1 VDIPTKYNP
10 KITENRWY
18 NFWLERKYFH
28 SEPRPEMKPYTIV
41 IPPPNITGSL
51 HMGHALNNILQDILI
66 RLKRMQGY
74 NALWL
79 PGTDHGGIATQNVVE
94 KELLSQG
101 LTREKLGREKFLKK
115 MWEWRDEVGDT
126 ILEQLKRL
134 GCSCDWERTRFTMD
148 SVCEKA
154 VLEAFVYL
162 YRKELIYRGEYIVN
176 WCPRCQT
183 ALSDI
188 EVEHEE
194 VRGKLWYIKYPLK
207 SSKSGVAFI
216 MVATTRPETMLGDT
230 AVAVHQK
237 DKRYKNLIGSEV
249 ILPIM
254 DRPIP
259 IIADEFVDSSFGSG
273 AVKVTPAH
281 DPDDFKI
288 AQRHNLP
295 SVKVINEQ
303 GRMTEASGKYQ
314 GMDRFECR
322 RELVEELRE
331 KRYLEKIE
339 DYNYSIGRCYRCQ
352 TILEPL
358 VSEQW
363 YLKTEE
369 MARRAIEVARQKR
382 VRFFPEGWTKPYLN
396 WLEEVH
402 DWCISRQI
410 WWGHRIPVWY
420 CQKGCP
426 PIAAVERPEKCPACG
441 SNNLIQDPDVLDTWF
456 SSALWPFSTFGW
468 PKGEGVVSNKSKGEK
483 VIDDLDYYYP
493 TSVLVTGYEIL
504 YLWVARMV
512 MMGLALMDD
521 IPFSDVFIHGIV
533 RDAKGRKMSKSMG
546 NVIDPLGTIE
556 KYGTDALRFAMACGG
571 VMGRDVQLSEENF
584 KTGRNFANKI
594 WNASRLVIMNL
605 EGFKFSTT
613 TQAASVSIRERLTL
627 PDRWILDQYN
637 RAIEE
642 VTTAFEEYDVSKAA
656 RLLYE
661 FIWSKFC
668 DWYLELAKMRLYGK
682 EPSEREV
689 AQSVLIYVLEGTL
702 KLLHPIMPFITEE
715 IWHLLNCVSPAGRE
729 ESIMI
734 AAWPLTRRGDRDED
748 AVEKM
753 GLVIDIISQVRNVRS
768 VMRIPHDKMVEV
780 LIKPSKRKQKALLD
794 EHIPYIKSLAKSKEV
809 IVDKSLKKPQEC
821 ATSVV
826 SDVEVYVPLKGMID
840 ISREIERLGKEIEKI
855 ELELDR
861 VAKKLKNKEFLKKAP
876 PEVLEKVKRQK
887 EEYGITRDKLIRN
900 LRMIGSPSPK
910 FPSPLAGEG
919 KGEGESKE

>member
-1 VDIPTKYNP
+1 MDIPTKYDP
-10 KITENRWY
+10 KITEKRWY

-41 IPPPNITGSL
+41 IPPPNITGFL

-94 KELLSQG
+94 KELLSKG
-101 LTREKLGREKFLKK
+101 VTREKLGREKFLEM
-115 MWEWRDEVGDT
+115 MWEWRNEVGDR

-148 SVCEKA
+148 SVCERA
-154 VLEAFVYL
+154 VLEAFVCL
-162 YRKELIYRGEYIVN
+162 YRGGLIYRGEYIVN

-207 SSKSGVAFI
+207 SSNKGISAIV
-216 MVATTRPETMLGDT
+216 VATTRPETMLGDT
-230 AVAVHQK
+230 AVAVNPK
-237 DKRYKNLIGSEV
+237 DKRYQDLIGSEV

-259 IIADEFVDSSFGSG
+259 IIGDEFVDSVFGSG
-273 AVKVTPAH
+273 AVKVTPGH
-281 DPDDFKI
+281 DPDDFEI

-303 GRMTEASGKYQ
+303 GRMTEASGKYR
-314 GMDRFECR
+314 GKDRFECR
-322 RELVEELRE
+322 RELVGELQD
-331 KRYLEKIE
+331 KGYLEKVE
-339 DYNYSIGRCYRCQ
+339 DYGYSIGHCYRCQ
-352 TILEPL
+352 AIMEPL

-363 YLKTEE
+363 YLRTGE
-369 MARRAIEVARQKR
+369 MARRAIEATRQKK
-382 VRFFPEGWTKPYLN
+382 VRLIPESWTKPYLN
-396 WLEEVH
+396 WLEDLH

-410 WWGHRIPVWY
+410 WWGHRMPIWY
-420 CQKGCP
+420 CKKGCS
-426 PIAAVERPEKCPACG
+426 PIAAVERPERCPECG
-441 SNNLIQDPDVLDTWF
+441 GNNLVQDSDVLDTWF

-468 PKGEGVVSNKSKGEK
+468 PKREAQGSSKWKAET

-512 MMGLALMDD
+512 MMGLTLMDD

-533 RDAKGRKMSKSMG
+533 RDVKGRKMSKSMG
-546 NVIDPLGTIE
+546 NVIDPLETIE

-571 VMGRDVQLSEENF
+571 VMGRDVQLSDDNF
-584 KTGRNFANKI
+584 KAGRNFANKI
-594 WNASRLVIMNL
+594 WNGSRLVLMNL
-605 EGFKFSTT
+605 EGIKLPPS
-613 TQAASVSIRERLTL
+613 TQATSRSMRERLTL
-627 PDRWILDQYN
+627 ADRWILDQYN
-637 RAIEE
+637 QAIEE
-642 VTTAFEEYDVSKAA
+642 VTNAYEEYDISKAA
-656 RLLYE
+656 RVLYE

-668 DWYLELAKMRLYGK
+668 DWYLELAKMRLYGQ
-682 EPSEREV
+682 ELSEREV
-689 AQSVLIYVLEGTL
+689 AQFVLIYVLEGTL

-715 IWHLLNCVSPAGRE
+715 VWQLLNHICPASRE

-734 AAWPLTRRGDRDED
+734 ASWPLPRSEERDGD

-753 GLVIDIISQVRNVRS
+753 ELVMEVISQVRNVRS

-780 LIKPSKRKQKALLD
+780 LIKPSKVKQKAVLD
-794 EHIPYIKSLAKSKEV
+794 EHILYIENLAKSKEV
-809 IVDKSLKKPQEC
+809 IVDKSLKKPEEC

-826 SDVEVYVPLKGMID
+826 GDVEIYVPLKGMID
-840 ISREIERLGKEIEKI
+840 ISREVERLSKEIEEI
-855 ELELDR
+855 ELELNGIIN
-861 VAKKLKNKEFLKKAP
+861 KKLKDKEFLTKAP
-876 PEVLEKVKRQK
+876 PPVVDKVKKQK
-887 EEYGITRDKLIRN
+887 EECETKRDKLLRN
-900 LRMIGSPSPK
+900 LKLI
-910 FPSPLAGEG
+910 
-919 KGEGESKE
+919 KE

>member
-1 VDIPTKYNP
+1 MDIPTRYDP
-10 KITENRWY
+10 KVTEKRWY
-18 NFWLERKYFH
+18 DFWLERKYFH

-79 PGTDHGGIATQNVVE
+79 PGTDHGGIATQNVLE
-94 KELLSQG
+94 KELLSRG
-101 LTREKLGREKFLKK
+101 LTREKLGREKFLER
-115 MWEWRDEVGDT
+115 MWEWRSEVGDT

-148 SVCEKA
+148 SVCERA

-162 YRKELIYRGEYIVN
+162 YGKGLIYRGEYIVN

-194 VRGKLWYIKYPLK
+194 VRGKLWYIKYPIQTQAEACGYLSKRRLK
-207 SSKSGVAFI
+207 PATTFV

-230 AVAVHQK
+230 AVAVNPK
-237 DKRYKNLIGSEV
+237 DKRYKELIGSEV

-259 IIADEFVDSSFGSG
+259 IVADGFVDSAFGSG

-281 DPDDFKI
+281 DPNDFKI

-314 GMDRFECR
+314 GKDRFECR
-322 RELVEELRE
+322 KELVEELKE
-331 KRYLEKIE
+331 KGYLEKIE
-339 DYNYSIGRCYRCQ
+339 DYNYSIGHCYRCQ

-363 YLKTEE
+363 YLKTGE
-369 MARRAIEVARQKR
+369 MAKRAIAASREKR
-382 VRFFPEGWTKPYLN
+382 VRLIPEGWTKPYLN
-396 WLEEVH
+396 WLEELH

-420 CQKGCP
+420 CQKGCS
-426 PIAAVERPEKCPACG
+426 PIAAVEKPKRCPKCDN
-441 SNNLIQDPDVLDTWF
+441 SNLIQDPDVLDTWF

-468 PKGEGVVSNKSKGEK
+468 PRREGKVPSKSKSEK

-512 MMGLALMDD
+512 MMGLTLMDD
-521 IPFSDVFIHGIV
+521 IPFSDVYIHGIV
-533 RDAKGRKMSKSMG
+533 RDAKGRKMSKSLG
-546 NVIDPLGTIE
+546 NVIDPLGTVE
-556 KYGTDALRFAMACGG
+556 KYGTDGLRFAMACGG
-571 VMGRDVQLSEENF
+571 VMGRDVQLSDDNF
-584 KTGRNFANKI
+584 KAGRNFANKI
-594 WNASRLVIMNL
+594 WNASRLVLMNL
-605 EGFKFSTT
+605 EGFKLPPGTPA
-613 TQAASVSIRERLTL
+613 QNDSIRERLTL

-642 VTTAFEEYDVSKAA
+642 VTIAFEEYDISRAA

-668 DWYLELAKMRLYGK
+668 DWYLELAKMRLYGQQ
-682 EPSEREV
+682 ESEREV
-689 AQSVLIYVLEGTL
+689 AQFVLIYVLEGTL

-715 IWHLLNCVSPAGRE
+715 LWHLLNSISPAGRE
-729 ESIMI
+729 ESIMV
-734 AAWPLTRRGDRDED
+734 ASWPLPRREEKNED

-753 GLVIDIISQVRNVRS
+753 RLVIDVISQVRNVRS

-794 EHIPYIKSLAKSKEV
+794 EHIPYIKRLAKSKEV
-809 IVDKSLKKPQEC
+809 IADKSVNKPEEC
-821 ATSVV
+821 ATAVV
-826 SDVEVYVPLKGMID
+826 GDVEIYVPLKGMID
-840 ISREIERLGKEIEKI
+840 ISREVERLSKEIEKI
-855 ELELDR
+855 EFELSR
-861 VAKKLKNKEFLKKAP
+861 INKKLKSREFLKKAP
-876 PEVLEKVKRQK
+876 PPVVEKVKRQK
-887 EEYGITRDKLIRN
+887 EEYEITRDKLLKN
-900 LRMIGSPSPK
+900 LKLI
-910 FPSPLAGEG
+910 
-919 KGEGESKE
+919 KE

>member
-1 VDIPTKYNP
+1 MDIPTRYNP
-10 KITENRWY
+10 KVTEKRWY
-18 NFWLERKYFH
+18 DFWLQRKYFH
-28 SEPRPEMKPYTIV
+28 SEPRPDMRPYTIV

-94 KELLSQG
+94 KELLSKG
-101 LTREKLGREKFLKK
+101 LTREELGREKFLEKL
-115 MWEWRDEVGDT
+115 WEWRNEVGDT

-148 SVCEKA
+148 SVCERA

-162 YRKELIYRGEYIVN
+162 YRKGLIYRGEYIVN

-194 VRGKLWYIKYPLK
+194 IRGKLWYIKYPLK
-207 SSKSGVAFI
+207 SSKVAAFVV
-216 MVATTRPETMLGDT
+216 VATTRPETMLGDT
-230 AVAVHQK
+230 AVAVHPK
-237 DKRYKNLIGSEV
+237 DKRYRKLIGNEV

-254 DRPIP
+254 DRSIP
-259 IIADEFVDSSFGSG
+259 IIADGFVDSAFGSG

-281 DPDDFKI
+281 DPNDFRI
-288 AQRHNLP
+288 AQRHSLP

-303 GRMTEASGKYQ
+303 ARMTEASGKYQ
-314 GMDRFECR
+314 GKDRFNCR
-322 RELVEELRE
+322 RELVEELKE
-331 KRYLEKIE
+331 KGYLEKVE
-339 DYNYSIGRCYRCQ
+339 DYNYSIGHCYRCQ

-363 YLKTEE
+363 YLKTGE
-369 MARRAIEVARQKR
+369 MAKRAIEVARQKR
-382 VRFFPEGWTKPYLN
+382 VRLILESWTKPYLN
-396 WLEEVH
+396 WLEELH

-410 WWGHRIPVWY
+410 WWGHRIPVWH

-426 PIAAVERPEKCPACG
+426 PIAARERPERCPECG

-468 PKGEGVVSNKSKGEK
+468 PKGEGIASSKSKSGQ

-512 MMGLALMDD
+512 MMGLTLMDD

-546 NVIDPLGTIE
+546 NVIDPLEAIE
-556 KYGTDALRFAMACGG
+556 KYGTDALRFAMASGG
-571 VMGRDVQLSEENF
+571 VMGRDVQLSEGNF
-584 KTGRNFANKI
+584 REGRNFANKI
-594 WNASRLVIMNL
+594 WNASRLVLMNL
-605 EGFKFSTT
+605 EDFKLSPG
-613 TQAASVSIRERLTL
+613 TQATSASIREKLTL

-642 VTTAFEEYDVSKAA
+642 VTIVFEQYDISRAA

-668 DWYLELAKMRLYGK
+668 DWYLELAKMRLYGQ

-689 AQSVLIYVLEGTL
+689 AQFVLIYVVEGTL

-715 IWHLLNCVSPAGRE
+715 IWHLLNSISPAGRE

-734 AAWPLTRRGDRDED
+734 ASWPLPRREERDED
-748 AVEKM
+748 AVENM
-753 GLVIDIISQVRNVRS
+753 ELVMDIISQVRNVRS
-768 VMRIPHDKMVEV
+768 VMTIPHDKMVEV
-780 LIKPSKRKQKALLD
+780 LIKPSKRKQKLLLD
-794 EHIPYIKSLAKSKEV
+794 EHIPYIKSLAKCKEV
-809 IVDKSLKKPQEC
+809 IVDISLKKPEDC
-821 ATSVV
+821 AASVV
-826 SDVEVYVPLKGMID
+826 GDVEIYIPLKGMID
-840 ISREIERLGKEIEKI
+840 ISKEVERLGKEIEKI

-861 VAKKLKNKEFLKKAP
+861 INRKLRNSEFLKKAP
-876 PEVLEKVKRQK
+876 PTVVEKVKKQK
-887 EEYGITRDKLIRN
+887 EEYEVTRDKLRRN
-900 LRMIGSPSPK
+900 LKLI
-910 FPSPLAGEG
+910 
-919 KGEGESKE
+919 KE

>member
-1 VDIPTKYNP
+1 MDIPTKYNP
-10 KITENRWY
+10 KVTEKKWY
-18 NFWLERKYFH
+18 DFWLEKRYFH

-74 NALWL
+74 NTLWL
-79 PGTDHGGIATQNVVE
+79 PGTDHGGIATQNVLE

-101 LTREKLGREKFLKK
+101 LTREKLGREKFLER
-115 MWEWRDEVGDT
+115 MWEWRNKVGDT

-148 SVCEKA
+148 SVCERA

-162 YRKELIYRGEYIVN
+162 YGKGLIYRGEYIVN

-207 SSKSGVAFI
+207 SSKSGASFV

-230 AVAVHQK
+230 AVAVNSK
-237 DKRYKNLIGSEV
+237 DKRYKELIGSEV

-259 IIADEFVDSSFGSG
+259 IVADGFVDSAFGSG

-295 SVKVINEQ
+295 GVKVINEQ

-314 GMDRFECR
+314 GKDRFECR
-322 RELVEELRE
+322 KELVVELKE
-331 KRYLEKIE
+331 KGYLEKIE
-339 DYNYSIGRCYRCQ
+339 DYNYSIGHCYRCQ

-363 YLKTEE
+363 YLKTGG
-369 MARRAIEVARQKR
+369 MAKRAIEASRKKR
-382 VRFFPEGWTKPYLN
+382 VRLIPENWTKPYLN
-396 WLEEVH
+396 WLEELH

-420 CQKGCP
+420 CQKGCSP
-426 PIAAVERPEKCPACG
+426 VAAVEKPERCPECG
-441 SNNLIQDPDVLDTWF
+441 NSNLIQDPDVLDTWF
-456 SSALWPFSTFGW
+456 SSALWPFSTLGW
-468 PKGEGVVSNKSKGEK
+468 PRREGKVPSKSKSEQ
-483 VIDDLDYYYP
+483 VINDLDYYYP

-512 MMGLALMDD
+512 MMGLTLMDD
-521 IPFSDVFIHGIV
+521 IPFSDVYIHGIV
-533 RDAKGRKMSKSMG
+533 RDVKGRKMSKSIG
-546 NVIDPLGTIE
+546 NVIDPLGTGE
-556 KYGTDALRFAMACGG
+556 KYGTDGLRFAMACGG
-571 VMGRDVQLSEENF
+571 VMGRDVQLSEDNF
-584 KTGRNFANKI
+584 KAGRNFTNKI
-594 WNASRLVIMNL
+594 WNASRLVLMNL
-605 EGFKFSTT
+605 EGFKLPPGVP
-613 TQAASVSIRERLTL
+613 TQNDSIRERLTL

-642 VTTAFEEYDVSKAA
+642 VTIAFEEYDISRAA

-668 DWYLELAKMRLYGK
+668 DWYLELAKMRLYGQK
-682 EPSEREV
+682 ESEREV
-689 AQSVLIYVLEGTL
+689 AQFVLIYVLEGTL

-715 IWHLLNCVSPAGRE
+715 IWHLLNSISPAGRE
-729 ESIMI
+729 ESIMV
-734 AAWPLTRRGDRDED
+734 ASWPLPGREERDED

-753 GLVIDIISQVRNVRS
+753 GLVIDVISQVRNVRS
-768 VMRIPHDKMVEV
+768 VMRIPHAKMVEV
-780 LIKPSKRKQKALLD
+780 LIKPSKREQKTLLD
-794 EHIPYIKSLAKSKEV
+794 EHIPCIKSLAKSKEV
-809 IVDKSLKKPQEC
+809 IIDKSVNKPEEC
-821 ATSVV
+821 ATAVV
-826 SDVEVYVPLKGMID
+826 GDVEIYVPLKGMID
-840 ISREIERLGKEIEKI
+840 ISREVERLSKEIEKI
-855 ELELDR
+855 EVELDR
-861 VAKKLKNKEFLKKAP
+861 INKKLKSRDFLKKAP
-876 PEVLEKVKRQK
+876 PPVVEKVKRQK
-887 EEYGITRDKLIRN
+887 EECEITRDKLLKN
-900 LRMIGSPSPK
+900 LKLI
-910 FPSPLAGEG
+910 
-919 KGEGESKE
+919 KE

>member
-1 VDIPTKYNP
+1 VDVPTRYEP
-10 KITENRWY
+10 KVTEKKWY
-18 NFWLERKYFH
+18 DFWMERGYFH
-28 SEPRPEMKPYTIV
+28 SEPIPDKKPYTIV
-41 IPPPNITGSL
+41 IPPPNITGFL

-94 KELLSQG
+94 KELLSRG
-101 LTREKLGREKFLKK
+101 LSRQKLGREKFLET
-115 MWEWRDEVGDT
+115 MWEWRNEVGDR

-134 GCSCDWERTRFTMD
+134 GCSCDWDRTRFTMD
-148 SVCEKA
+148 SVCERA
-154 VLEAFVYL
+154 VLEAFVQL
-162 YRKELIYRGEYIVN
+162 YQKELIYRGEYIVN

-188 EVEHEE
+188 EVEYEE

-207 SSKSGVAFI
+207 NLKSEVSVFKRSDEIGATTFVV
-216 MVATTRPETMLGDT
+216 VATTRPETMLGDT
-230 AVAVHQK
+230 AVAVNPK
-237 DKRYKNLIGSEV
+237 DRRYKNLVGSKV

-259 IIADEFVDSSFGSG
+259 IIADEFVDSTFGSG

-288 AQRHNLP
+288 AQRHKLP

-303 GRMTEASGKYQ
+303 GRMTEAAGKY
-314 GMDRFECR
+314 GGKDRFECR

-331 KRYLEKIE
+331 KEYLEKIQ
-339 DYNYSIGRCYRCQ
+339 DYNYSIGHCYRCQ
-352 TILEPL
+352 SILEPL

-363 YLKTEE
+363 YLKTGE
-369 MARRAIEVARQKR
+369 MAKKAMEASRRKK
-382 VRFFPEGWTKPYLN
+382 VRLVPETWTKPYLN
-396 WLEEVH
+396 WLEGLR

-426 PIAAVERPEKCPACG
+426 PVAAVERPERCPACG
-441 SNNLIQDPDVLDTWF
+441 NNNLVQDTDVLDTWF

-468 PKGEGVVSNKSKGEK
+468 PKREGEVPGKSKTGK

-512 MMGLALMDD
+512 MMGLTLMGD

-533 RDAKGRKMSKSMG
+533 RDTKGRKMSKSMG
-546 NVIDPLGTIE
+546 NVIDPLETTE
-556 KYGTDALRFAMACGG
+556 KYGTDALRFSMACGG

-584 KTGRNFANKI
+584 KAGRNFANKI
-594 WNASRLVIMNL
+594 WNAARLVLMNM
-605 EGFKFSTT
+605 EGFRLPPDRQITDPF
-613 TQAASVSIRERLTL
+613 IRKMLTL

-637 RAIEE
+637 RAVED
-642 VTTAFEEYDVSKAA
+642 VTAAFEEYDTSKAA

-668 DWYLELAKMRLYGK
+668 DWYLEMAKMRLYGK
-682 EPSEREV
+682 DEKEREV
-689 AQSVLIYVLEGTL
+689 AQSVLVYVLEGTL
-702 KLLHPIMPFITEE
+702 RLLHPIMPFITEE
-715 IWHLLNCVSPAGRE
+715 IWHLLNSICPAQRE
-729 ESIMI
+729 ESIML
-734 AAWPLTRRGDRDED
+734 APWPIPRREMRDED
-748 AVEKM
+748 AIEKM
-753 GLVIDIISQVRNVRS
+753 GLVIEVISQVRNVRS
-768 VMRIPHDKMVEV
+768 VMRIPHDKLVEV
-780 LIKPSKRKQKALLD
+780 SIKPSGKAQKTLLE
-794 EHIPYIKSLAKSKEV
+794 EHIPYIKNLAKSRE
-809 IVDKSLKKPQEC
+809 ITVDMKLEKPKEC

-826 SDVEVYVPLKGMID
+826 GDLEIYIPLKGMID
-840 ISREIERLGKEIEKI
+840 IPREIERLSKEIEET
-855 ELELDR
+855 ELELAKIDR
-861 VAKKLKNKEFLKKAP
+861 KLKSREFLKKAP
-876 PEVLEKVKRQK
+876 APVVEKVEKQK
-887 EEYGITRDKLIRN
+887 EDYEITREKLIRN
-900 LRMIGSPSPK
+900 LRLI
-910 FPSPLAGEG
+910 
-919 KGEGESKE
+919 KE

>member
-1 VDIPTKYNP
+1 VDIPTRYDP
-10 KITENRWY
+10 KITEKRWY
-18 NFWLERKYFH
+18 DFWLERKYFH
-28 SEPRPEMKPYTIV
+28 SEPRPDTKPYTIV
-41 IPPPNITGSL
+41 IPPPNITGCL

-101 LTREKLGREKFLKK
+101 LTRQKLGREKFLEK
-115 MWEWRDEVGDT
+115 MWEWRREVGDT

-148 SVCEKA
+148 SVCERA

-162 YRKELIYRGEYIVN
+162 YKKGLIYRGEYIVN

-194 VRGKLWYIKYPLK
+194 IRGKLWYIRYPLK
-207 SSKSGVAFI
+207 STKMGVSFVV
-216 MVATTRPETMLGDT
+216 VATTRPETMLGDT
-230 AVAVHQK
+230 AVAVHPK
-237 DKRYKNLIGSEV
+237 DKRYKDLIGSEV

-254 DRPIP
+254 SRLIP
-259 IIADEFVDSSFGSG
+259 IIADGFVDSTFASG

-295 SVKVINEQ
+295 SVEVINEQ

-331 KRYLEKIE
+331 KGYLEKIE
-339 DYNYSIGRCYRCQ
+339 DYNYSIGHCYRCQ
-352 TILEPL
+352 AILEPL
-358 VSEQW
+358 LSEQW
-363 YLKTEE
+363 YLKTGE
-369 MARRAIEVARQKR
+369 MGKRAIEVAKQKR
-382 VRFFPEGWTKPYLN
+382 VRFIPESWTKPYLN
-396 WLEEVH
+396 WLGELL

-420 CQKGCP
+420 CQKGCA
-426 PIAAVERPEKCPACG
+426 PIAAVERPERCPECG
-441 SNNLIQDPDVLDTWF
+441 NSNLIQDPDVLDTWF

-468 PKGEGVVSNKSKGEK
+468 PKEEGKSSGKSKGEK
-483 VIDDLDYYYP
+483 VINDLDYYYP
-493 TSVLVTGYEIL
+493 TAVLVTGYEIL

-512 MMGLALMDD
+512 MMGLTLMND

-533 RDAKGRKMSKSMG
+533 RDAKGTKMSKSMG
-546 NVIDPLGTIE
+546 NVIDPLQTIE

-571 VMGRDVQLSEENF
+571 VMGRDVQLSEDNF
-584 KTGRNFANKI
+584 RAARNFANKI
-594 WNASRLVIMNL
+594 WNASRLVLMNV
-605 EGFKFSTT
+605 EGLKLPPG
-613 TQAASVSIRERLTL
+613 TQVTIASIRGRLTL

-642 VTTAFEEYDVSKAA
+642 VTIAFEEYDISKAA

-668 DWYLELAKMRLYGK
+668 DWYLELAKMRLYGN
-682 EPSEREV
+682 EPGEREV
-689 AQSVLIYVLEGTL
+689 AQSVLLYVLEGTL

-715 IWHLLNCVSPAGRE
+715 IWHLLTPISPAGRK
-729 ESIMI
+729 ESLMI
-734 AAWPLTRRGDRDED
+734 APWPLPKKGERDED

-753 GLVIDIISQVRNVRS
+753 GLVVDIISQVRNVRS

-780 LIKPSKRKQKALLD
+780 LIKPPKRKEKIFLD
-794 EHIPYIKSLAKSKEV
+794 EYIAYIKNLTKSKEV
-809 IVDKSLKKPQEC
+809 IVDKSIEKPEEC
-821 ATSVV
+821 ATLVV
-826 SDVEVYVPLKGMID
+826 GDVEVYVPLKGMVD
-840 ISREIERLGKEIEKI
+840 ISREIERLNKEIEKI

-861 VAKKLKNKEFLKKAP
+861 IDEKLKNRDFLRKALP
-876 PEVLEKVKRQK
+876 AVVEKVKKQK
-887 EEYGITRDKLIRN
+887 EEYEIRKDKLLRN
-900 LRMIGSPSPK
+900 LKLI
-910 FPSPLAGEG
+910 
-919 KGEGESKE
+919 KE

>member
-1 VDIPTKYNP
+1 MTCSRGLKVDIPTKYNP
-10 KITENRWY
+10 KVTEKKWY
-18 NFWLERKYFH
+18 DFWLEKKYFH

-51 HMGHALNNILQDILI
+51 HMGHALNNILQDVII

-79 PGTDHGGIATQNVVE
+79 PGTDHGGIATQNVLE

-101 LTREKLGREKFLKK
+101 LTREKLGREKFLER
-115 MWEWRDEVGDT
+115 MWEWRSEVGDT

-148 SVCEKA
+148 SVCERA

-162 YRKELIYRGEYIVN
+162 HGKGLIYRGEYIVN

-207 SSKSGVAFI
+207 SSKSKVSFV

-230 AVAVHQK
+230 AVAVNPK
-237 DKRYKNLIGSEV
+237 DKRYKELIGSEV
-249 ILPIM
+249 ILPVM

-259 IIADEFVDSSFGSG
+259 IVADGFVDSTFGSG

-314 GMDRFECR
+314 GKDRFECR
-322 RELVEELRE
+322 KELVEELKE
-331 KRYLEKIE
+331 KGYLEKIE
-339 DYNYSIGRCYRCQ
+339 DYNYSIGHCYRCQ

-363 YLKTEE
+363 YLKTGE
-369 MARRAIEVARQKR
+369 MAKRAIEASRKKR
-382 VRFFPEGWTKPYLN
+382 VRLIPEGWTKPYLN
-396 WLEEVH
+396 WLEELH

-420 CQKGCP
+420 CQKGCSP
-426 PIAAVERPEKCPACG
+426 VAAVERPERCPECG
-441 SNNLIQDPDVLDTWF
+441 NSNLIQDPDVLDTWF

-468 PKGEGVVSNKSKGEK
+468 PRKEGKAPGKSKSEK

-512 MMGLALMDD
+512 MMGLTLMDD
-521 IPFSDVFIHGIV
+521 IPFSDVYIHGIV
-533 RDAKGRKMSKSMG
+533 RDAKGRKMSKSIG
-546 NVIDPLGTIE
+546 NVIDPLGTVE
-556 KYGTDALRFAMACGG
+556 KYGTDGLRFAMACGG
-571 VMGRDVQLSEENF
+571 VMGRDVQLSDDNF
-584 KTGRNFANKI
+584 RAGRNFANKI
-594 WNASRLVIMNL
+594 WNASRLVLMNL
-605 EGFKFSTT
+605 EGFKLPPGVP
-613 TQAASVSIRERLTL
+613 TQNDSIRERLTL

-642 VTTAFEEYDVSKAA
+642 VTIAFEEYDISRAA

-668 DWYLELAKMRLYGK
+668 DWYLELAKMRLYGQK
-682 EPSEREV
+682 ESEREV
-689 AQSVLIYVLEGTL
+689 AQFVLIYVLEGTL

-715 IWHLLNCVSPAGRE
+715 IWYLLNSISPAGRE
-729 ESIMI
+729 ESIMV
-734 AAWPLTRRGDRDED
+734 ASWPLPGREERDDD
-748 AVEKM
+748 AIEKM
-753 GLVIDIISQVRNVRS
+753 GLVIDVISQVRNVRS
-768 VMRIPHDKMVEV
+768 VMRIPHAKMVEV
-780 LIKPSKRKQKALLD
+780 LIKPSNRKQKTLLD
-794 EHIPYIKSLAKSKEV
+794 EHIPYIKSLTKSKEV
-809 IVDKSLKKPQEC
+809 IIDKSINKPEEC
-821 ATSVV
+821 ATAVV
-826 SDVEVYVPLKGMID
+826 GDVEIYVPLKGMID
-840 ISREIERLGKEIEKI
+840 ISREAERLSKEIEKI
-855 ELELDR
+855 EVELNR
-861 VAKKLKNKEFLKKAP
+861 INKKLKNREFLKKAP
-876 PEVLEKVKRQK
+876 PPVVEKVKRQK
-887 EEYGITRDKLIRN
+887 EEYEITRDKLLKN
-900 LRMIGSPSPK
+900 LKLI
-910 FPSPLAGEG
+910 
-919 KGEGESKE
+919 KE

>member
-10 KITENRWY
+10 KVTEKRWY
-18 NFWLERKYFH
+18 DFWLEKKYFH
-28 SEPRPEMKPYTIV
+28 SEPRPEMEPYTIV

-79 PGTDHGGIATQNVVE
+79 PGTDHGGIATQNVLE
-94 KELLSQG
+94 KELLSQS
-101 LTREKLGREKFLKK
+101 LTREKLGREKFLKR
-115 MWEWRDEVGDT
+115 MWEWRSEVGDT

-148 SVCEKA
+148 TVCERA

-162 YRKELIYRGEYIVN
+162 YGKGLIYRGEYIVN

-194 VRGKLWYIKYPLK
+194 IRGKLWYIKYPLK
-207 SSKSGVAFI
+207 SSKRGTSFV

-230 AVAVHQK
+230 AVAVNSK
-237 DKRYKNLIGSEV
+237 DKRYKELIGSEV

-259 IIADEFVDSSFGSG
+259 IVADGFVDSAFGSG

-314 GMDRFECR
+314 GKDRFECR
-322 RELVEELRE
+322 KELVKELKERG
-331 KRYLEKIE
+331 YLEKIE
-339 DYNYSIGRCYRCQ
+339 DYNYSIGHCYRCQ

-363 YLKTEE
+363 YLKTGE
-369 MARRAIEVARQKR
+369 MAKKAIEASREKR
-382 VRFFPEGWTKPYLN
+382 VRLIPEGWSKPYLN
-396 WLEEVH
+396 WLEELH

-410 WWGHRIPVWY
+410 WWGHRIPMWY
-420 CQKGCP
+420 CQKGCSP
-426 PIAAVERPEKCPACG
+426 VAAVEKPERCPECG
-441 SNNLIQDPDVLDTWF
+441 NSKLIQDPDVLDTWF

-468 PKGEGVVSNKSKGEK
+468 PKKEGKVPRKSKSEK

-512 MMGLALMDD
+512 MMGLTLMDD
-521 IPFSDVFIHGIV
+521 VPFSDVYIHGIV

-546 NVIDPLGTIE
+546 NVIDPLGTVE
-556 KYGTDALRFAMACGG
+556 KYGTDGLRFAMACGG
-571 VMGRDVQLSEENF
+571 VMGRDVQLSEDNF
-584 KTGRNFANKI
+584 KAGRNFANKI
-594 WNASRLVIMNL
+594 WNASRLVLMNL
-605 EGFKFSTT
+605 EGFKLPAGTP
-613 TQAASVSIRERLTL
+613 TQNTFIRERLTF

-642 VTTAFEEYDVSKAA
+642 VTIAFEEYDISRVA
-656 RLLYE
+656 RLIYE

-668 DWYLELAKMRLYGK
+668 DWYLELAKMRLYGQ
-682 EPSEREV
+682 EQSEREV
-689 AQSVLIYVLEGTL
+689 AQFVLVYVLEGTL

-715 IWHLLNCVSPAGRE
+715 IWHLLNSISPAGRE
-729 ESIMI
+729 ESIMV
-734 AAWPLTRRGDRDED
+734 ASWPLPGREERDED
-748 AVEKM
+748 AVEKI
-753 GLVIDIISQVRNVRS
+753 GLVIDVISQVRNVRS
-768 VMRIPHDKMVEV
+768 VMRIPHAKMVEV
-780 LIKPSKRKQKALLD
+780 FIKPSKRKQKTLLD
-794 EHIPYIKSLAKSKEV
+794 EHIPYIKSLSKAKEV
-809 IVDKSLKKPQEC
+809 MADKDIKKPEDC
-821 ATSVV
+821 ATAVV
-826 SDVEVYVPLKGMID
+826 GDVEIYIPLKGMID
-840 ISREIERLGKEIEKI
+840 IHREVDRLSKEIEKI
-855 ELELDR
+855 EVELER
-861 VAKKLKNKEFLKKAP
+861 VNKKLKNREFLKKAP
-876 PEVLEKVKRQK
+876 SPVVEKVKRQK
-887 EEYGITRDKLIRN
+887 EEYEITRDKLLRN
-900 LRMIGSPSPK
+900 LKLI
-910 FPSPLAGEG
+910 
-919 KGEGESKE
+919 KE

>member
-10 KITENRWY
+10 KVTEKKWY
-18 NFWLERKYFH
+18 DFWLEKKYFH

-79 PGTDHGGIATQNVVE
+79 PGTDHGGIATQNVLE

-101 LTREKLGREKFLKK
+101 LTREKLGREKFLER
-115 MWEWRDEVGDT
+115 MWEWRSEVGDT

-148 SVCEKA
+148 SVCERA

-162 YRKELIYRGEYIVN
+162 YGKGLIYRGEYIVN

-207 SSKSGVAFI
+207 SSKSGASFFKRRLKPATTFV

-230 AVAVHQK
+230 AVAVNPK
-237 DKRYKNLIGSEV
+237 DKRYKELIGNEV
-249 ILPIM
+249 ILPVM

-259 IIADEFVDSSFGSG
+259 IVADGFVDSTFGSG

-314 GMDRFECR
+314 GKDRFECR
-322 RELVEELRE
+322 KELVEELKE
-331 KRYLEKIE
+331 KGYLEKIE
-339 DYNYSIGRCYRCQ
+339 DYNYSIGHCYRCQ

-363 YLKTEE
+363 YLKTGE
-369 MARRAIEVARQKR
+369 MAKKAIEASRKKR
-382 VRFFPEGWTKPYLN
+382 VRLIPENWTKPYLN
-396 WLEEVH
+396 WLEELH

-420 CQKGCP
+420 CQKGCSP
-426 PIAAVERPEKCPACG
+426 VAAIEKPERCPECDN
-441 SNNLIQDPDVLDTWF
+441 SNLIQDPDVLDTWF

-468 PKGEGVVSNKSKGEK
+468 PRKEGKVPSKSKSEQ
-483 VIDDLDYYYP
+483 VINDLDYYYP

-512 MMGLALMDD
+512 MMGLTLMDD
-521 IPFSDVFIHGIV
+521 IPFSDVYIHGIV
-533 RDAKGRKMSKSMG
+533 RDVKGRKMSKSIG
-546 NVIDPLGTIE
+546 NVIDPLGTGE
-556 KYGTDALRFAMACGG
+556 KYGTDGLRFAMACGG
-571 VMGRDVQLSEENF
+571 VMGRDVQLSEDNF
-584 KTGRNFANKI
+584 RAGRNFANKI
-594 WNASRLVIMNL
+594 WNASRLVLMNL
-605 EGFKFSTT
+605 EGFKLPPGAP
-613 TQAASVSIRERLTL
+613 TQNDSIRERLTL
-627 PDRWILDQYN
+627 PDRWILEQYN

-642 VTTAFEEYDVSKAA
+642 VTIAFEEYDISRAA

-668 DWYLELAKMRLYGK
+668 DWYLELAKMRLYGQK
-682 EPSEREV
+682 ESEREV
-689 AQSVLIYVLEGTL
+689 AQFVLIYVLEGTL

-715 IWHLLNCVSPAGRE
+715 IWYLLNSISPAGRE
-729 ESIMI
+729 ESIMV
-734 AAWPLTRRGDRDED
+734 ASWPLIRREEKDED

-753 GLVIDIISQVRNVRS
+753 GLVIDVISQVRNVRS
-768 VMRIPHDKMVEV
+768 VMRIPHAKMVEV
-780 LIKPSKRKQKALLD
+780 LIKPSNRKQKTLLD

-809 IVDKSLKKPQEC
+809 IIDKSINKPEEC
-821 ATSVV
+821 ATAVV
-826 SDVEVYVPLKGMID
+826 GDVEIYVPLKGMID
-840 ISREIERLGKEIEKI
+840 ISREAERLSKEIEKI
-855 ELELDR
+855 EVELDR
-861 VAKKLKNKEFLKKAP
+861 INKKLKNRKFLKKAP
-876 PEVLEKVKRQK
+876 PPVVEKVKRQK
-887 EEYGITRDKLIRN
+887 EEYEITRDKLLKN
-900 LRMIGSPSPK
+900 LKLI
-910 FPSPLAGEG
+910 
-919 KGEGESKE
+919 KE

>member
-1 VDIPTKYNP
+1 LRRVKLDIPTRYDP
-10 KITENRWY
+10 KTTEKRWY
-18 NFWLERKYFH
+18 NFWLEKKYFH
-28 SEPRPEMKPYTIV
+28 SEPKPDMKPYTIV
-41 IPPPNITGSL
+41 IPPPNITGYL

-74 NALWL
+74 NTLWL

-94 KELLSQG
+94 KGLLSKG
-101 LTREKLGREKFLKK
+101 LTRQKLGREKFLEK
-115 MWEWRDEVGDT
+115 MWKWRSQVGDT

-148 SVCEKA
+148 SVCERA
-154 VLEAFVYL
+154 VLEAFVCL
-162 YRKELIYRGEYIVN
+162 YGKGLIYRGEYIVN

-194 VRGKLWYIKYPLK
+194 IRGKLWYIKYPLK
-207 SSKSGVAFI
+207 SSKRAVSFVI
-216 MVATTRPETMLGDT
+216 VATTRPETMLGDT
-230 AVAVHQK
+230 AVAVHPK
-237 DKRYKNLIGSEV
+237 DKRYKDLIGSEV

-254 DRPIP
+254 ERPIP
-259 IIADEFVDSSFGSG
+259 VIADGFVDSAFGSG

-281 DPDDFKI
+281 DPDDFQI
-288 AQRHNLP
+288 ARRNNLP
-295 SVKVINEQ
+295 SVKVINER
-303 GRMTEASGKYQ
+303 GKMTNASGKYQ

-331 KRYLEKIE
+331 KGYLEKIE
-339 DYNYSIGRCYRCQ
+339 DYNYSLGHCYRCQ
-352 TILEPL
+352 AILEPL

-369 MARRAIEVARQKR
+369 MAKRAIVVAKQKR
-382 VRFFPEGWTKPYLN
+382 VHFIPESWTKPYLN
-396 WLEEVH
+396 WLDQLH

-426 PIAAVERPEKCPACG
+426 PIAAINRPEKCPECG
-441 SNNLIQDPDVLDTWF
+441 NTNLIQDTDVLDTWF

-468 PKGEGVVSNKSKGEK
+468 PKEESRSSGKSKGEK

-512 MMGLALMDD
+512 MMGLTLMND

-533 RDAKGRKMSKSMG
+533 RDIKGTKMSKSMG
-546 NVIDPLGTIE
+546 NVIDPLETIE
-556 KYGTDALRFAMACGG
+556 KYGTDALRFAMASGG
-571 VMGRDVQLSEENF
+571 VMGRDIQLSEENF
-584 KTGRNFANKI
+584 KAGRNFANKI
-594 WNASRLVIMNL
+594 WNASRLVLMNL
-605 EGFKFSTT
+605 ERSKSAMAMPVTI
-613 TQAASVSIRERLTL
+613 AYIRERLTL

-642 VTTAFEEYDVSKAA
+642 VTIAFEEYDISKSA

-661 FIWSKFC
+661 FFWSKLC
-668 DWYLELAKMRLYGK
+668 DWYLELAKMRLYGQ

-689 AQSVLIYVLEGTL
+689 AQFVLLYVLEGAL

-715 IWHLLNCVSPAGRE
+715 IWHLLNRIYPAGRK

-734 AAWPLTRRGDRDED
+734 APWPLPRREERDED
-748 AVEKM
+748 AVAKM
-753 GLVIDIISQVRNVRS
+753 ELVIDIISQVRNVRS
-768 VMRIPHDKMVEV
+768 VMKIPHDKMVEV
-780 LIKPSKRKQKALLD
+780 LIKPSKRKQKVLLD
-794 EHIPYIKSLAKSKEV
+794 EHIPFIESLAKLKKV
-809 IVDKSLKKPQEC
+809 IVDKSITKPEEC

-826 SDVEVYVPLKGMID
+826 GDVEVYVPLKGMID
-840 ISREIERLGKEIEKI
+840 IAREGERLSKEIEEI

-861 VAKKLKNKEFLKKAP
+861 INRKLKSREFLRKAP
-876 PEVLEKVKRQK
+876 PAVVEKVKKQK
-887 EEYGITRDKLIRN
+887 QEYEVMRDKLRRN
-900 LRMIGSPSPK
+900 LKLI
-910 FPSPLAGEG
+910 
-919 KGEGESKE
+919 KE

>member
-1 VDIPTKYNP
+1 MHIATKYNP
-10 KITENRWY
+10 KVAENRWY
-18 NFWLERKYFH
+18 NFWLEKKYFH
-28 SEPRPEMKPYTIV
+28 SEPRPEMEPYTIV

-79 PGTDHGGIATQNVVE
+79 PGTDHGGIATQNVLE

-101 LTREKLGREKFLKK
+101 LTREKLGREKFLKR
-115 MWEWRDEVGDT
+115 MWEWRSEVGDT

-148 SVCEKA
+148 SVCERA

-162 YRKELIYRGEYIVN
+162 YRKGLIYRGEYIVN

-207 SSKSGVAFI
+207 SSKRGVSFV

-230 AVAVHQK
+230 AVAVNPK
-237 DKRYKNLIGSEV
+237 DKRYKGLIGREV

-259 IIADEFVDSSFGSG
+259 IVADGFVDSTFGSG

-288 AQRHNLP
+288 AQRYNLP

-314 GMDRFECR
+314 GKDRFECR
-322 RELVEELRE
+322 KELVEELRE
-331 KRYLEKIE
+331 KKYLEKIE
-339 DYNYSIGRCYRCQ
+339 DYNYSIGHCYRCQ

-363 YLKTEE
+363 YLKTGE
-369 MARRAIEVARQKR
+369 MAKKAIAASRKKR
-382 VRFFPEGWTKPYLN
+382 VRLIPEGWSKPYLN
-396 WLEEVH
+396 WLEELH

-420 CQKGCP
+420 CQKGCSP
-426 PIAAVERPEKCPACG
+426 VAAVEKPERCPQCG
-441 SNNLIQDPDVLDTWF
+441 NSKLIQDPDVLDTWF

-468 PKGEGVVSNKSKGEK
+468 PKKEGKVHGKSKNEK

-512 MMGLALMDD
+512 MMGLTLMGD
-521 IPFSDVFIHGIV
+521 IPFSDVYIHGIV
-533 RDAKGRKMSKSMG
+533 RDAKGRKMSKSIG
-546 NVIDPLGTIE
+546 NVIDPLGTME

-571 VMGRDVQLSEENF
+571 VMGRDVQLSEDNF
-584 KTGRNFANKI
+584 RAGRNFANKI
-594 WNASRLVIMNL
+594 WNASRLVLMNL
-605 EGFKFSTT
+605 EGFKLSAGTP
-613 TQAASVSIRERLTL
+613 TQNTSIKERLTL

-642 VTTAFEEYDVSKAA
+642 VTIAFEEYDISRAA

-668 DWYLELAKMRLYGK
+668 DWYLELAKMRLYGQ
-682 EPSEREV
+682 EPSEREA
-689 AQSVLIYVLEGTL
+689 AQVVLIYVLEGTL

-715 IWHLLNCVSPAGRE
+715 IWHLLNSIFPAGRE
-729 ESIMI
+729 ESIMVSS
-734 AAWPLTRRGDRDED
+734 WPLPGSEERDED

-753 GLVIDIISQVRNVRS
+753 GLVIDVISQVRNVRS
-768 VMRIPHDKMVEV
+768 VMRIPHDEMIEV
-780 LIKPSKRKQKALLD
+780 FVKPSNRKQKTLLD
-794 EHIPYIKSLAKSKEV
+794 EHIHYIESLAKAKEV
-809 IVDKSLKKPQEC
+809 IADKGIKKPEDC
-821 ATSVV
+821 ATAVV
-826 SDVEVYVPLKGMID
+826 GDVEIYVPLKGMID
-840 ISREIERLGKEIEKI
+840 IQREVDRLSKEIEKI
-855 ELELDR
+855 EIELER
-861 VAKKLKNKEFLKKAP
+861 VNKKLKNKEFLKKAP
-876 PEVLEKVKRQK
+876 TPIVEKVKRQK
-887 EEYGITRDKLIRN
+887 EEYKITRDKLLRN
-900 LRMIGSPSPK
+900 LKLI
-910 FPSPLAGEG
+910 
-919 KGEGESKE
+919 KE

>member
-1 VDIPTKYNP
+1 MTCLRGLKVDIPTKYNP
-10 KITENRWY
+10 KVTEKRWY
-18 NFWLERKYFH
+18 DFWLEKKYFH

-79 PGTDHGGIATQNVVE
+79 PGTDHGGIATQNVLE

-101 LTREKLGREKFLKK
+101 LTREKLGREKFLER
-115 MWEWRDEVGDT
+115 MWEWRREVGDT

-148 SVCEKA
+148 SVCERA

-162 YRKELIYRGEYIVN
+162 YGKGLIYRGEYIVN

-194 VRGKLWYIKYPLK
+194 IRGKLWYIKYPLK
-207 SSKSGVAFI
+207 SSKEGISFV

-230 AVAVHQK
+230 AVAVNPK
-237 DKRYKNLIGSEV
+237 DKRYKGLIGSEV
-249 ILPIM
+249 ILPVM
-254 DRPIP
+254 DRAIP
-259 IIADEFVDSSFGSG
+259 IVADGFVDSAFGSG

-303 GRMTEASGKYQ
+303 GKMTEASGKYQ
-314 GMDRFECR
+314 GKDRFECR
-322 RELVEELRE
+322 KELVEELKE
-331 KRYLEKIE
+331 KGYLEKIE
-339 DYNYSIGRCYRCQ
+339 DYNYSIGHCYRCQ

-363 YLKTEE
+363 YLKTGE
-369 MARRAIEVARQKR
+369 MAERAIQASRKKR
-382 VRFFPEGWTKPYLN
+382 VRLIPDNWTKPYLN
-396 WLEEVH
+396 WLEELH

-426 PIAAVERPEKCPACG
+426 PVAAVEKPERCPECDN
-441 SNNLIQDPDVLDTWF
+441 SNIIQDPDVLDTWF

-468 PKGEGVVSNKSKGEK
+468 PRTENKIPGKSKNEK

-512 MMGLALMDD
+512 MMGLTLMDD
-521 IPFSDVFIHGIV
+521 IPFSDVYIHGIV
-533 RDAKGRKMSKSMG
+533 RDAKGRKMSKSIG
-546 NVIDPLGTIE
+546 NVIDPLGTVE
-556 KYGTDALRFAMACGG
+556 KYGTDGLRFAMACGG
-571 VMGRDVQLSEENF
+571 VMGRDVQLSEDNF
-584 KTGRNFANKI
+584 KAGRNFANKI
-594 WNASRLVIMNL
+594 WNASRLVLMNL
-605 EGFKFSTT
+605 EGFKLPSGRP
-613 TQAASVSIRERLTL
+613 TQNTSIRERLTL

-642 VTTAFEEYDVSKAA
+642 VNIAFEGYDISKAA

-668 DWYLELAKMRLYGK
+668 DWYLELAKMRLYGQ

-689 AQSVLIYVLEGTL
+689 AQFVLIYVLEGTL

-715 IWHLLNCVSPAGRE
+715 IWHLLNSISPADRE
-729 ESIMI
+729 ESIMV
-734 AAWPLTRRGDRDED
+734 ASWPLPRREETDGD
-748 AVEKM
+748 AVEEM
-753 GLVIDIISQVRNVRS
+753 GLVIDVISQVRNVRS
-768 VMRIPHDKMVEV
+768 VMRIPHDKMVGV
-780 LIKPSKRKQKALLD
+780 FIKPSKRKQKTLLD
-794 EHIPYIKSLAKSKEV
+794 EHIPYIKSLAKAEEV
-809 IVDKSLKKPQEC
+809 IADTDIKKPEEC
-821 ATSVV
+821 ATAVV
-826 SDVEVYVPLKGMID
+826 GDIEIYVPLKGMID
-840 ISREIERLGKEIEKI
+840 ISREVERLKKEIEKI
-855 ELELDR
+855 EVELDR
-861 VAKKLKNKEFLKKAP
+861 TNRKLKSRDFLKKAP
-876 PEVLEKVKRQK
+876 PAVVEKVKRQK
-887 EEYGITRDKLIRN
+887 EEYEITRDKLLTN
-900 LRMIGSPSPK
+900 LKLI
-910 FPSPLAGEG
+910 
-919 KGEGESKE
+919 KE

>member
-1 VDIPTKYNP
+1 MTCLRGLKVDIPTKYNP
-10 KITENRWY
+10 KVTEKRWY
-18 NFWLERKYFH
+18 DFWLEKKYFH

-79 PGTDHGGIATQNVVE
+79 PGTDHGGIATQNVLE

-101 LTREKLGREKFLKK
+101 LTREKLGREKFLER
-115 MWEWRDEVGDT
+115 MWEWRSEVGDT

-148 SVCEKA
+148 SVCERA

-162 YRKELIYRGEYIVN
+162 YGKGLIYRGEYIVN

-194 VRGKLWYIKYPLK
+194 IRGKLWYIKYPLK
-207 SSKSGVAFI
+207 SLKEGISFV

-230 AVAVHQK
+230 AVAVNPK
-237 DKRYKNLIGSEV
+237 DKRYKGLVGSKV
-249 ILPIM
+249 ILPVM

-259 IIADEFVDSSFGSG
+259 IVADGFVDSTFGSG

-303 GRMTEASGKYQ
+303 GKMTEASGKYQ
-314 GMDRFECR
+314 GKDRFECR
-322 RELVEELRE
+322 KELVEELKE
-331 KRYLEKIE
+331 KGYLEKIE
-339 DYNYSIGRCYRCQ
+339 DYNYSIGHCYRCQ

-363 YLKTEE
+363 YLKTGE
-369 MARRAIEVARQKR
+369 MAERAIQASRKKR
-382 VRFFPEGWTKPYLN
+382 VRLIPDNWTKPYLN
-396 WLEEVH
+396 WLEELH

-426 PIAAVERPEKCPACG
+426 PIAAVERPERCPQCG
-441 SNNLIQDPDVLDTWF
+441 SSNLIQDPDVLDTWF

-468 PKGEGVVSNKSKGEK
+468 PRKEDKVPGKSKNEK

-512 MMGLALMDD
+512 MMGLTLMDD
-521 IPFSDVFIHGIV
+521 IPFSDVYIHGIV
-533 RDAKGRKMSKSMG
+533 RDAKGRKMSKSIG
-546 NVIDPLGTIE
+546 NVIDPLGTVE
-556 KYGTDALRFAMACGG
+556 KYGTDGLRFAMACGG
-571 VMGRDVQLSEENF
+571 VMGRDVQLSEDNF
-584 KTGRNFANKI
+584 KAGRNFANKI
-594 WNASRLVIMNL
+594 WNASRLVLMNL
-605 EGFKFSTT
+605 EGFKLPSGRP
-613 TQAASVSIRERLTL
+613 TQNTSIRERLTL

-642 VTTAFEEYDVSKAA
+642 VNIAFEGYDISKAA

-668 DWYLELAKMRLYGK
+668 DWYLEFAKMRLYGE

-689 AQSVLIYVLEGTL
+689 AQFVLIYVLEGTL

-715 IWHLLNCVSPAGRE
+715 IWHLLNSISPADRE
-729 ESIMI
+729 ESIMV
-734 AAWPLTRRGDRDED
+734 ASWPLPRIEEKDED
-748 AVEKM
+748 AVEEM
-753 GLVIDIISQVRNVRS
+753 GLVIDVISQVRNVRS
-768 VMRIPHDKMVEV
+768 VMRIPHDKMVDV
-780 LIKPSKRKQKALLD
+780 LIKPSMRKQKTLLD
-794 EHIPYIKSLAKSKEV
+794 EHIPYIKSLAKAEEV
-809 IVDKSLKKPQEC
+809 IADTDIKKPEEC
-821 ATSVV
+821 ATAVV
-826 SDVEVYVPLKGMID
+826 GDVEIYVSLKGMID
-840 ISREIERLGKEIEKI
+840 ISREVERLKKEIEKI
-855 ELELDR
+855 EVELDR
-861 VAKKLKNKEFLKKAP
+861 TNRKLKSRDFLKKAP
-876 PEVLEKVKRQK
+876 PLVVEKVKRQK
-887 EEYGITRDKLIRN
+887 EEYEITRGKLLTNLKLI
-900 LRMIGSPSPK
+900 
-910 FPSPLAGEG
+910 
-919 KGEGESKE
+919 KE

>member
-10 KITENRWY
+10 KVTEKKWY
-18 NFWLERKYFH
+18 DFWLEKKYFH

-79 PGTDHGGIATQNVVE
+79 PGTDHGGIATQNVLE

-101 LTREKLGREKFLKK
+101 LTREKLGREKFLER
-115 MWEWRDEVGDT
+115 MWEWRSEVGNT

-148 SVCEKA
+148 SVCERA

-162 YRKELIYRGEYIVN
+162 YGKGLIYRGEYIVN

-207 SSKSGVAFI
+207 SSKSGVSFV

-230 AVAVHQK
+230 AVAVNPK
-237 DKRYKNLIGSEV
+237 DKRYKELIGSEV

-254 DRPIP
+254 DRAIP
-259 IIADEFVDSSFGSG
+259 IVADGFVDSAFGSG

-314 GMDRFECR
+314 GKDRFECR
-322 RELVEELRE
+322 KELVEELKE
-331 KRYLEKIE
+331 KGYLEKIE
-339 DYNYSIGRCYRCQ
+339 DYNYSIGHCYRCQ

-363 YLKTEE
+363 YLKTGE
-369 MARRAIEVARQKR
+369 MAKRAIEASRKKR
-382 VRFFPEGWTKPYLN
+382 VRLVPENWTKPYLN
-396 WLEEVH
+396 WLEELH

-420 CQKGCP
+420 CQKGCSP
-426 PIAAVERPEKCPACG
+426 VAAVERPERCPECG
-441 SNNLIQDPDVLDTWF
+441 NSNLVQDPDVLDTWF

-468 PKGEGVVSNKSKGEK
+468 PRKKDRVPNKAKSEK
-483 VIDDLDYYYP
+483 VINDLDYYYP

-512 MMGLALMDD
+512 MMGLTLMDD
-521 IPFSDVFIHGIV
+521 IPFSDVYIHGIV
-533 RDAKGRKMSKSMG
+533 RDAKGRKMSKSIG
-546 NVIDPLGTIE
+546 NVIDPLGTVE

-571 VMGRDVQLSEENF
+571 VMGRDVQLSEDNF
-584 KTGRNFANKI
+584 RAGRNFANKT
-594 WNASRLVIMNL
+594 WNASRLVLMNL
-605 EGFKFSTT
+605 EGFKLPTGT
-613 TQAASVSIRERLTL
+613 PTQNVSIRERLTL
-627 PDRWILDQYN
+627 PDRWILEQYS

-642 VTTAFEEYDVSKAA
+642 VTIAFEEYDISKAA

-668 DWYLELAKMRLYGK
+668 DWYLELAKMRLYGQK
-682 EPSEREV
+682 ESEKEV
-689 AQSVLIYVLEGTL
+689 AQFVLIYVLVGTL
-702 KLLHPIMPFITEE
+702 KLLHPIMPFITED
-715 IWHLLNCVSPAGRE
+715 IWHLLNSISPANRE
-729 ESIMI
+729 ESIMV
-734 AAWPLTRRGDRDED
+734 APWPLPGREGRDED
-748 AVEKM
+748 AVEEM
-753 GLVIDIISQVRNVRS
+753 GLVIDVISQVRNVRS
-768 VMRIPHDKMVEV
+768 VMRIPHAKMVEV
-780 LIKPSKRKQKALLD
+780 FIKPSQRKQKALLD
-794 EHIPYIKSLAKSKEV
+794 EHILYIKSLTKAKEV
-809 IVDKSLKKPQEC
+809 VADKGIKKPEEC
-821 ATSVV
+821 ATAVV
-826 SDVEVYVPLKGMID
+826 GDVEIYVPLKGMID
-840 ISREIERLGKEIEKI
+840 IHREVERLSKEIEKI
-855 ELELDR
+855 EVELDR
-861 VAKKLKNKEFLKKAP
+861 TNKKLKNKEFLKKAP
-876 PEVLEKVKRQK
+876 SPVVEKVKRQK
-887 EEYGITRDKLIRN
+887 EEYEITRDKLLKN
-900 LRMIGSPSPK
+900 LKLI
-910 FPSPLAGEG
+910 
-919 KGEGESKE
+919 KE

>member
-1 VDIPTKYNP
+1 MDIPTRYNP
-10 KITENRWY
+10 KTTEKRWY
-18 NFWLERKYFH
+18 DFWLEGKYFH

-101 LTREKLGREKFLKK
+101 LTRQKLGREKFLEK
-115 MWEWRDEVGDT
+115 MWEWRRKVGDA

-148 SVCEKA
+148 GVCERA
-154 VLEAFVYL
+154 VLEAFVWL
-162 YRKELIYRGEYIVN
+162 YRKGFIYRGEYIVN

-194 VRGKLWYIKYPLK
+194 VRGKLWYIRYPLK
-207 SSKSGVAFI
+207 SAKKRVSFVV
-216 MVATTRPETMLGDT
+216 VATTRPETMLGDT
-230 AVAVHQK
+230 AVAVYPK
-237 DKRYKNLIGSEV
+237 DKRYKDLIGSEV
-249 ILPIM
+249 MLPIM
-254 DRPIP
+254 ERPIP
-259 IIADEFVDSSFGSG
+259 IIADEFVDSAFASG

-281 DPDDFKI
+281 DPNDFKI
-288 AQRHNLP
+288 AQRNRLP
-295 SVKVINEQ
+295 SVKVINEL

-322 RELVEELRE
+322 RELVENLKE
-331 KRYLEKIE
+331 KGYLEKIQ
-339 DYNYSIGRCYRCQ
+339 DYDYSIGHCYRCHV
-352 TILEPL
+352 ILEPL

-363 YLKTEE
+363 YLKTGE
-369 MARRAIEVARQKR
+369 MAKRAIGVAKQKR
-382 VRFFPEGWTKPYLN
+382 VRFIPESWTKPYLN
-396 WLEEVH
+396 WLEDLH

-426 PIAAVERPEKCPACG
+426 PVAEVSKPERCPECG
-441 SNNLIQDPDVLDTWF
+441 SDSLIQDPDVLDTWF

-468 PKGEGVVSNKSKGEK
+468 PKEGGKPSEKKKTEK
-483 VIDDLDYYYP
+483 VVDELDYYYP

-512 MMGLALMDD
+512 MMGMTLMDD

-533 RDAKGRKMSKSMG
+533 RDIKGAKMSKSMG
-546 NVIDPLGTIE
+546 NVIDPLETIE
-556 KYGTDALRFAMACGG
+556 EYGTDALRFAMAYSG
-571 VMGRDVQLSEENF
+571 VMGRDIQLSQDNF
-584 KTGRNFANKI
+584 KMGRNFANKI
-594 WNASRLVIMNL
+594 WNASRLVLMNL
-605 EGFKFSTT
+605 ERSKFSTSNEPIV
-613 TQAASVSIRERLTL
+613 ASIRERLNL
-627 PDRWILDQYN
+627 ADRWILDQYN
-637 RAIEE
+637 WTIEE
-642 VTTAFEEYDVSKAA
+642 VTSAFDEYDVSGAA

-668 DWYLELAKMRLYGK
+668 DWYLELAKMRLYGE
-682 EPSEREV
+682 EPDEKEV
-689 AQSVLIYVLEGTL
+689 AQAVLIYVLEGTL

-715 IWHLLNCVSPAGRE
+715 IWNLLNRISPGDRK

-734 AAWPLTRRGDRDED
+734 APWPLPRREEKDEN

-753 GLVIDIISQVRNVRS
+753 RLVIDIISEVRNVRS

-780 LIKPSKRKQKALLD
+780 LIKPSKSKEKKLLE
-794 EHIPYIKSLAKSKEV
+794 EHIPHIKMLANSREV
-809 IVDKSLKKPQEC
+809 IVNKGIKKPKEC

-826 SDVEVYVPLKGMID
+826 NDVELYIPLGGMID
-840 ISREIERLGKEIEKI
+840 ISREKERLNKEIENI
-855 ELELDR
+855 EIELDR
-861 VAKKLKNKEFLKKAP
+861 IEKKLKNKDFLRNAP
-876 PEVLEKVKRQK
+876 PEVIDKVKKQK
-887 EEYGITRDKLIRN
+887 EMCDNTKDKLVRN
-900 LRMIGSPSPK
+900 LKLI
-910 FPSPLAGEG
+910 
-919 KGEGESKE
+919 KG

>member
-1 VDIPTKYNP
+1 VEIPTKYNP
-10 KITENRWY
+10 KTAEDKWY
-18 NFWLERKYFH
+18 NFWLKKKYFH

-51 HMGHALNNILQDILI
+51 HMGHALNNILQDIII

-94 KELLSQG
+94 KDLLSQG
-101 LTREKLGREKFLKK
+101 LTREKLGREKFLEK
-115 MWEWRDEVGDT
+115 MWEWRNQVGNT

-148 SVCEKA
+148 SVCERA

-162 YRKELIYRGEYIVN
+162 YGKGLIYKGEYIVN

-194 VRGKLWYIKYPLK
+194 VKGKLWYIKYPLK
-207 SSKSGVAFI
+207 SSKIGVNFVV
-216 MVATTRPETMLGDT
+216 VATTRPETMLGDT
-230 AVAVHQK
+230 AVAVHPK
-237 DKRYKNLIGSEV
+237 DKRYKNLIGEEV

-259 IIADEFVDSSFGSG
+259 IIADGFVDSSFGSG

-281 DPDDFKI
+281 DADDFKI
-288 AQRHNLP
+288 AQRHDLP

-303 GRMTEASGKYQ
+303 ARMTEASGKYK
-314 GMDRFECR
+314 GMDRFQCR
-322 RELVEELRE
+322 SQLVEELKE
-331 KRYLEKIE
+331 KGFLEKIE

-358 VSEQW
+358 VSKQW

-369 MARRAIEVARQKR
+369 MAKRAIEVTREKR
-382 VRFFPEGWTKPYLN
+382 VRFFPDSWTKPYLN
-396 WLEEVH
+396 WLEELR

-441 SNNLIQDPDVLDTWF
+441 SNNLIQDSDVLDTWF

-468 PKGEGVVSNKSKGEK
+468 PKGESKVSRKAKGEK

-493 TSVLVTGYEIL
+493 TSLLVTGYEIL

-512 MMGLALMDD
+512 MMGLTLMDD
-521 IPFSDVFIHGIV
+521 VPFSDVLIHGIV
-533 RDAKGRKMSKSMG
+533 RDTRGRKMSKSMG

-571 VMGRDVQLSEENF
+571 VMGRDIQLCEENF
-584 KTGRNFANKI
+584 IMGRNFANKI

-605 EGFKFSTT
+605 EGFKLPKETEVT
-613 TQAASVSIRERLTL
+613 IASLRERLTL

-642 VTTAFEEYDVSKAA
+642 VTNAFEEYDISKGA

-682 EPSEREV
+682 DGSQKEV

-702 KLLHPIMPFITEE
+702 KLLHPVMPFITEE
-715 IWHLLNCVSPAGRE
+715 IWQLLNGVLPSGRE
-729 ESIMI
+729 ESIMV
-734 AAWPLTRRGDRDED
+734 ASWPIPKREDRDED

-753 GLVIDIISQVRNVRS
+753 ELVINIISQVRNVRS
-768 VMRIPHDKMVEV
+768 VMRIPNDKMVEV
-780 LIKPSKRKQKALLD
+780 LIKPSRKKQKPLLE
-794 EHIPYIKSLAKSKEV
+794 EHIPYIKSLAKAKEV
-809 IVDKSLKKPQEC
+809 IVDKNLKKPEES
-821 ATSVV
+821 AASVV

-840 ISREIERLGKEIEKI
+840 ISKEKERLNKEMEKI

-861 VAKKLKNKEFLKKAP
+861 VTRKLKNREFLKKAP
-876 PEVLEKVKRQK
+876 PSVVEKVKKQK
-887 EEYGITRDKLIRN
+887 EEYETTKDKLLKN
-900 LRMIGSPSPK
+900 LKLIGFFSPGGRADSR
-910 FPSPLAGEG
+910 
-919 KGEGESKE
+919 

>member
-1 VDIPTKYNP
+1 MEIPTKYDP
-10 KITENRWY
+10 KVTEKRWY
-18 NFWLERKYFH
+18 DFWLERKYFH
-28 SEPRPEMKPYTIV
+28 SEPSPEMKPYTIV

-51 HMGHALNNILQDILI
+51 HMGHALNNILQDVLI

-79 PGTDHGGIATQNVVE
+79 PGTDHGGIATQNVLE
-94 KELLSQG
+94 KELLSRG
-101 LTREKLGREKFLKK
+101 LTREKLGREKFLER
-115 MWEWRDEVGDT
+115 MWKWRSEVGDT

-148 SVCEKA
+148 SVCERA

-162 YRKELIYRGEYIVN
+162 YGKGLIYRGEYIVN

-194 VRGKLWYIKYPLK
+194 VRGKLWHIKYPLK
-207 SSKSGVAFI
+207 SSKSGVSFV

-230 AVAVHQK
+230 AVAVNPK

-259 IIADEFVDSSFGSG
+259 IVADGFVDSAFGSG

-314 GMDRFECR
+314 GKDRFECR
-322 RELVEELRE
+322 KELVEELKE
-331 KRYLEKIE
+331 KGYLEKIE
-339 DYNYSIGRCYRCQ
+339 DYNYSIGHCYRCQ

-363 YLKTEE
+363 YLKTGE
-369 MARRAIEVARQKR
+369 MAKKAIKASREKR
-382 VRFFPEGWTKPYLN
+382 VRLIPENWTKPYLN
-396 WLEEVH
+396 WLEELH

-420 CQKGCP
+420 CQKGCSP
-426 PIAAVERPEKCPACG
+426 VAAVEKPEGCPECG
-441 SNNLIQDPDVLDTWF
+441 YSNLIQDPDVLDTWF

-468 PKGEGVVSNKSKGEK
+468 PRREDRVPSKSKSEQ
-483 VIDDLDYYYP
+483 VINDLDYYYP

-512 MMGLALMDD
+512 MMGLTLMDD
-521 IPFSDVFIHGIV
+521 IPFSDVYIHGIV
-533 RDAKGRKMSKSMG
+533 RDARGRKMSKSIG
-546 NVIDPLGTIE
+546 NVIDPLGTVE

-571 VMGRDVQLSEENF
+571 VMGRDVQLSEDNF
-584 KTGRNFANKI
+584 RAGRNFANKI
-594 WNASRLVIMNL
+594 WNASRLVLMNL
-605 EGFKFSTT
+605 EGFKLPAGAPA
-613 TQAASVSIRERLTL
+613 QNDSIRERLTL

-642 VTTAFEEYDVSKAA
+642 VTIAFEEYDISRAA

-668 DWYLELAKMRLYGK
+668 DWYLELAKMRLYGQ
-682 EPSEREV
+682 EPSEKEV
-689 AQSVLIYVLEGTL
+689 AQFVLIYVLAGTL
-702 KLLHPIMPFITEE
+702 KLLHPIMPFITED
-715 IWHLLNCVSPAGRE
+715 IWHLLNNISPADRE
-729 ESIMI
+729 ESIMV
-734 AAWPLTRRGDRDED
+734 ASWPLYRREEKDGD
-748 AVEKM
+748 AVEEM

-768 VMRIPHDKMVEV
+768 VMRIPHAKMVEV
-780 LIKPSKRKQKALLD
+780 LIKPSKMKQKALLD
-794 EHIPYIKSLAKSKEV
+794 EHIPYIKSLAKAKEV
-809 IVDKSLKKPQEC
+809 IADKDISKPEEC
-821 ATSVV
+821 ATAVV
-826 SDVEVYVPLKGMID
+826 GDVEIYVPLKGMID
-840 ISREIERLGKEIEKI
+840 ISREVERLSKEIEKI
-855 ELELDR
+855 EVELDR
-861 VAKKLKNKEFLKKAP
+861 TNKKLKNKEFLKKAP
-876 PEVLEKVKRQK
+876 PPVVEKVKKQK
-887 EEYGITRDKLIRN
+887 EEYEITKDKLLKN
-900 LRMIGSPSPK
+900 LKLI
-910 FPSPLAGEG
+910 
-919 KGEGESKE
+919 KE

>member
-1 VDIPTKYNP
+1 MEIPTKYNP
-10 KITENRWY
+10 KVTEKRWY
-18 NFWLERKYFH
+18 DFWLERKYFH

-51 HMGHALNNILQDILI
+51 HMGHALNNILQDVLI

-79 PGTDHGGIATQNVVE
+79 PGTDHGGIATQNVLE

-101 LTREKLGREKFLKK
+101 LTREKLGREKFLKR
-115 MWEWRDEVGDT
+115 MWEWRSEVGNT

-148 SVCEKA
+148 SVCERA

-162 YRKELIYRGEYIVN
+162 YGKGLIYRGEYIVN

-194 VRGKLWYIKYPLK
+194 IRGKLWYIKYPLK
-207 SSKSGVAFI
+207 SSKKEASFV

-230 AVAVHQK
+230 AVAVNPK
-237 DKRYKNLIGSEV
+237 DKRYKELIGSEV
-249 ILPIM
+249 ILPVI
-254 DRPIP
+254 DRAIP
-259 IIADEFVDSSFGSG
+259 IVADGFVDSAFGSG

-288 AQRHNLP
+288 AQRQDLP

-314 GMDRFECR
+314 GKDRFECR
-322 RELVEELRE
+322 KELVEELKE
-331 KRYLEKIE
+331 KGYLEKIE
-339 DYNYSIGRCYRCQ
+339 DYNYSIGHCYRCQ

-363 YLKTEE
+363 YLKTGE
-369 MARRAIEVARQKR
+369 MAKKAIEASRDKR
-382 VRFFPEGWTKPYLN
+382 VRLVPDNWTKPYLN
-396 WLEEVH
+396 WLEELH

-426 PIAAVERPEKCPACG
+426 PIAAVERPNRCPECG
-441 SNNLIQDPDVLDTWF
+441 NSNLVQDPDVLDTWF

-468 PKGEGVVSNKSKGEK
+468 PRKKDGVPNKAKSEK

-512 MMGLALMDD
+512 MMGLTLMDD
-521 IPFSDVFIHGIV
+521 IPFSDVYIHGIV
-533 RDAKGRKMSKSMG
+533 RDAKGRKMSKSIG
-546 NVIDPLGTIE
+546 NVIDPLGAVE

-571 VMGRDVQLSEENF
+571 VMGRDVQLSEDNF
-584 KTGRNFANKI
+584 RAGRNFANKI
-594 WNASRLVIMNL
+594 WNASRLVLMNL
-605 EGFKFSTT
+605 EGFKLSPGTP
-613 TQAASVSIRERLTL
+613 TQNTSIRERLTL

-642 VTTAFEEYDVSKAA
+642 VNIAFEGYDISKAA

-668 DWYLELAKMRLYGK
+668 DWYLELAKMRLYGE

-689 AQSVLIYVLEGTL
+689 AQFVLIYVLEGTL

-715 IWHLLNCVSPAGRE
+715 IWHLLNSISPADRE
-729 ESIMI
+729 ESIMV
-734 AAWPLTRRGDRDED
+734 ASWPLPRREETDED
-748 AVEKM
+748 AVEEM
-753 GLVIDIISQVRNVRS
+753 GLVIDVISQVRNVRS

-780 LIKPSKRKQKALLD
+780 LIKPSKRKQKTLLD
-794 EHIPYIKSLAKSKEV
+794 EHIPYIKSLAKAKEV
-809 IVDKSLKKPQEC
+809 IADTGIEKPEEC
-821 ATSVV
+821 ATAVV
-826 SDVEVYVPLKGMID
+826 GDVEIYVPLKGMIN
-840 ISREIERLGKEIEKI
+840 ISREVERLKKEIEKI
-855 ELELDR
+855 EVELDR
-861 VAKKLKNKEFLKKAP
+861 TNRKLKNRDFLKKAP
-876 PEVLEKVKRQK
+876 PAVVEKVKRQK
-887 EEYGITRDKLIRN
+887 EEYEITRDKLLTN
-900 LRMIGSPSPK
+900 LKLI
-910 FPSPLAGEG
+910 
-919 KGEGESKE
+919 KE

>member
-10 KITENRWY
+10 KVTEKRWY
-18 NFWLERKYFH
+18 DFWLEKKYFH

-79 PGTDHGGIATQNVVE
+79 PGTDHGGIATQNVLE

-101 LTREKLGREKFLKK
+101 LTREKLGREKFLER
-115 MWEWRDEVGDT
+115 MWEWRSEVGDT

-148 SVCEKA
+148 SVCERA

-162 YRKELIYRGEYIVN
+162 YGKGLIYRGEYIVN

-194 VRGKLWYIKYPLK
+194 IRGKLWYIKYPLK
-207 SSKSGVAFI
+207 SLKEGISFV

-230 AVAVHQK
+230 AVAVNPK
-237 DKRYKNLIGSEV
+237 DKRYKGLVGSKV
-249 ILPIM
+249 ILPVM

-259 IIADEFVDSSFGSG
+259 IVADGFVDSTFGSG

-303 GRMTEASGKYQ
+303 GKMTEASGKYQ
-314 GMDRFECR
+314 GKDRFECR
-322 RELVEELRE
+322 KELVEELKE
-331 KRYLEKIE
+331 KGYLEKIE
-339 DYNYSIGRCYRCQ
+339 DYNYSIGHCYRCQ

-363 YLKTEE
+363 YLKTGE
-369 MARRAIEVARQKR
+369 MAERAIQASRKKR
-382 VRFFPEGWTKPYLN
+382 VRLIPDNWTKPYLN
-396 WLEEVH
+396 WLEELH

-426 PIAAVERPEKCPACG
+426 PIAAVERPERCPQCG
-441 SNNLIQDPDVLDTWF
+441 SSNLIQDPDVLDTWF

-468 PKGEGVVSNKSKGEK
+468 PRKEDKVPGKSKNEK

-512 MMGLALMDD
+512 MMGLTLMDD
-521 IPFSDVFIHGIV
+521 IPFSDVYIHGIV
-533 RDAKGRKMSKSMG
+533 RDAKGRKMSKSIG
-546 NVIDPLGTIE
+546 NVIDPLGTVE
-556 KYGTDALRFAMACGG
+556 KYGTDGLRFAMACGG
-571 VMGRDVQLSEENF
+571 VMGRDVQLSEDNF
-584 KTGRNFANKI
+584 KAGRNFANKI
-594 WNASRLVIMNL
+594 WNASRLVLMNL
-605 EGFKFSTT
+605 EGFKLPSGRP
-613 TQAASVSIRERLTL
+613 TQNTSIRERLTL

-642 VTTAFEEYDVSKAA
+642 VNIAFEGYDISKAA

-668 DWYLELAKMRLYGK
+668 DWYLEFAKMRLYGE

-689 AQSVLIYVLEGTL
+689 AQFVLIYVLEGTL

-715 IWHLLNCVSPAGRE
+715 IWHLLNSISPADRG
-729 ESIMI
+729 ESIMV
-734 AAWPLTRRGDRDED
+734 ASWPLSRREETDED
-748 AVEKM
+748 AVEEM
-753 GLVIDIISQVRNVRS
+753 GLVIDVISQVRNVRS
-768 VMRIPHDKMVEV
+768 VMRIPHDKMLGV
-780 LIKPSKRKQKALLD
+780 LIKPSMRKQKTLLD
-794 EHIPYIKSLAKSKEV
+794 EHIPYIKSLAKAEEV
-809 IVDKSLKKPQEC
+809 IADTDIKKPEEC
-821 ATSVV
+821 ATAVV
-826 SDVEVYVPLKGMID
+826 GDVEIYVSLKGMID
-840 ISREIERLGKEIEKI
+840 ISREVERLKKEIEKI
-855 ELELDR
+855 EVELDR
-861 VAKKLKNKEFLKKAP
+861 TNRKLKSRDFLKKAP
-876 PEVLEKVKRQK
+876 PLVVEKVKRQK
-887 EEYGITRDKLIRN
+887 EEYEITRGKLLTNLKLI
-900 LRMIGSPSPK
+900 
-910 FPSPLAGEG
+910 
-919 KGEGESKE
+919 KE

>member
-1 VDIPTKYNP
+1 VEIPTRYNP
-10 KITENRWY
+10 KITEKRWY
-18 NFWLERKYFH
+18 DFWLGRKYFH
-28 SEPRPEMKPYTIV
+28 SEPRPDMKPYTIV
-41 IPPPNITGSL
+41 IPPPNITGYL

-101 LTREKLGREKFLKK
+101 LTRQKLGREKFLEK
-115 MWEWRDEVGDT
+115 MWEWRREVGDT

-148 SVCEKA
+148 TVCERA
-154 VLEAFVYL
+154 VLEAFVYF
-162 YRKELIYRGEYIVN
+162 YRKGLIYRGEYIVN

-194 VRGKLWYIKYPLK
+194 VRGKLWYIKYPLQTQTEVCGYL
-207 SSKSGVAFI
+207 SKRRLTPATTFVV
-216 MVATTRPETMLGDT
+216 VATTRPETMLGDT
-230 AVAVHQK
+230 AIAIHPK
-237 DKRYKNLIGSEV
+237 DKRYKELIGSEV

-259 IIADEFVDSSFGSG
+259 IVADEFVDSAFGSG

-303 GRMTEASGKYQ
+303 GRMSEASGKYQ

-322 RELVEELRE
+322 RELVEELKE
-331 KRYLEKIE
+331 KGYLEKIE
-339 DYNYSIGRCYRCQ
+339 DYNYSIGHCYRCQ

-363 YLKTEE
+363 YLKTGK
-369 MARRAIEVARQKR
+369 MAKRAIGVAKQKR
-382 VRFFPEGWTKPYLN
+382 VRFIPESWAKPYLD
-396 WLEEVH
+396 WLEDLH

-420 CQKGCP
+420 CQKGCL
-426 PIAAVERPEKCPACG
+426 PIAAIERPEKCPGCG

-468 PKGEGVVSNKSKGEK
+468 PKGEGRVSNKSKSEK

-493 TSVLVTGYEIL
+493 TSVLVTGHEIL

-512 MMGLALMDD
+512 MMGVTLMDD

-533 RDAKGRKMSKSMG
+533 RDVKGRKMSKSIG
-546 NVIDPLGTIE
+546 NVIDPLETIE

-584 KTGRNFANKI
+584 MAGRNFANKI
-594 WNASRLVIMNL
+594 WNASRLVLMNL
-605 EGFKFSTT
+605 EGSNLS
-613 TQAASVSIRERLTL
+613 SVTIESVRERFTL
-627 PDRWILDQYN
+627 ADRWILDQYN
-637 RAIEE
+637 WAIEE
-642 VTTAFEEYDVSKAA
+642 VTIAFEGYDISKAA

-668 DWYLELAKMRLYGK
+668 DWYLELAKMRLYG
-682 EPSEREV
+682 EEASEREA
-689 AQSVLIYVLEGTL
+689 AQFVLVYVLEGTL

-715 IWHLLNCVSPAGRE
+715 IWHLLNRISPAGRK

-734 AAWPLTRRGDRDED
+734 ASWPLPRREERDEE

-753 GLVIDIISQVRNVRS
+753 ELVIDVISQVRNVRS
-768 VMRIPHDKMVEV
+768 IMRIPHDKMVEV
-780 LIKPSKRKQKALLD
+780 LIKPSGKAHKTLLE
-794 EHIPYIKSLAKSKEV
+794 EHIPYIKNLAKSGKV
-809 IVDKSLKKPQEC
+809 TVDMKLKKPQEC

-826 SDVEVYVPLKGMID
+826 GDIEVYVPLKGMID
-840 ISREIERLGKEIEKI
+840 ISREVERLSKEIEKI

-861 VAKKLKNKEFLKKAP
+861 INNKLKNKNFLTKAP
-876 PEVLEKVKRQK
+876 PQVVEKVKKQK
-887 EEYGITRDKLIRN
+887 EEYEITIDKLRKN
-900 LRMIGSPSPK
+900 LK
-910 FPSPLAGEG
+910 LV
-919 KGEGESKE
+919 KE

>member
-1 VDIPTKYNP
+1 MTCLRGLKVDIPTKYNP
-10 KITENRWY
+10 KVTEKRWY
-18 NFWLERKYFH
+18 DFWLEKKYFH

-79 PGTDHGGIATQNVVE
+79 PGTDHGGIATQNVLE

-101 LTREKLGREKFLKK
+101 LTREKLGREKFLER
-115 MWEWRDEVGDT
+115 MWEWRSEVGDT

-148 SVCEKA
+148 SVCERA

-162 YRKELIYRGEYIVN
+162 YGKGLIYRGEYIVN

-194 VRGKLWYIKYPLK
+194 IRGKLWYIKYPLK
-207 SSKSGVAFI
+207 SLKEGISFV

-230 AVAVHQK
+230 AVAVNPK
-237 DKRYKNLIGSEV
+237 DKRYKGLVGSKV
-249 ILPIM
+249 ILPVM

-259 IIADEFVDSSFGSG
+259 IVADGFVDSTFGSG

-303 GRMTEASGKYQ
+303 GKMTEASGKYQ
-314 GMDRFECR
+314 GKDRFECR
-322 RELVEELRE
+322 KELVEELKE
-331 KRYLEKIE
+331 KGYLEKIE
-339 DYNYSIGRCYRCQ
+339 DYNYSIGHCYRCQ

-363 YLKTEE
+363 YLKTGE
-369 MARRAIEVARQKR
+369 MAERAIQASRKKR
-382 VRFFPEGWTKPYLN
+382 VRLIPDNWTKPYLN
-396 WLEEVH
+396 WLEELH

-426 PIAAVERPEKCPACG
+426 PIAAVERPERCPQCG
-441 SNNLIQDPDVLDTWF
+441 SSNLIQDPDVLDTWF

-468 PKGEGVVSNKSKGEK
+468 PRKEDKVPGKSKNEK

-512 MMGLALMDD
+512 MMGLTLMDD
-521 IPFSDVFIHGIV
+521 IPFSDVYIHGIV
-533 RDAKGRKMSKSMG
+533 RDAKGRKMSKSIG
-546 NVIDPLGTIE
+546 NVIDPLGTVE
-556 KYGTDALRFAMACGG
+556 KYGTDGLRFAMACGG
-571 VMGRDVQLSEENF
+571 VMGRDVQLSEDNF
-584 KTGRNFANKI
+584 KAGRNFANKI
-594 WNASRLVIMNL
+594 WNASRLVLMNL
-605 EGFKFSTT
+605 EGFKLPSGRP
-613 TQAASVSIRERLTL
+613 TQNTSIKERLTL

-642 VTTAFEEYDVSKAA
+642 VNIAFEGYDISKAA

-668 DWYLELAKMRLYGK
+668 DWYLEFAKMRLYGE

-689 AQSVLIYVLEGTL
+689 AQFVLIYVLEGTL

-715 IWHLLNCVSPAGRE
+715 IWHLLNSISPADRE
-729 ESIMI
+729 ESIMV
-734 AAWPLTRRGDRDED
+734 ASWPLPRIEEKDED
-748 AVEKM
+748 AVEEM
-753 GLVIDIISQVRNVRS
+753 GLVIDVISQVRNVRS
-768 VMRIPHDKMVEV
+768 VMRIPHDKMVDV
-780 LIKPSKRKQKALLD
+780 LIKPSMRKQKTLLD
-794 EHIPYIKSLAKSKEV
+794 EHIPYIKSLAKAEEV
-809 IVDKSLKKPQEC
+809 IADTDIKKPEEC
-821 ATSVV
+821 ATAVV
-826 SDVEVYVPLKGMID
+826 GDVEIYVPLKGMIN
-840 ISREIERLGKEIEKI
+840 ISREVERLKKEIEKI
-855 ELELDR
+855 EVELDR
-861 VAKKLKNKEFLKKAP
+861 TNRKLKSRDFLKKAP
-876 PEVLEKVKRQK
+876 PLVVEKVKRQK
-887 EEYGITRDKLIRN
+887 EEYEITRGKLLTNLKLI
-900 LRMIGSPSPK
+900 
-910 FPSPLAGEG
+910 
-919 KGEGESKE
+919 KE

>member
-1 VDIPTKYNP
+1 MTCLRGLKVDIPTKYNP
-10 KITENRWY
+10 KVTEKRWY
-18 NFWLERKYFH
+18 DFWLEKKYFH

-79 PGTDHGGIATQNVVE
+79 PGTDHGGIATQNVLE

-101 LTREKLGREKFLKK
+101 LTREKLGREKFLER
-115 MWEWRDEVGDT
+115 MWEWRSEVGDT

-148 SVCEKA
+148 SVCERA

-162 YRKELIYRGEYIVN
+162 YGKGLIYRGEYIVN

-194 VRGKLWYIKYPLK
+194 IRGKLWYIKYPLK
-207 SSKSGVAFI
+207 SLKEGISFV

-230 AVAVHQK
+230 AVAVNPK
-237 DKRYKNLIGSEV
+237 DKRYKGLVGSKV
-249 ILPIM
+249 ILPVM

-259 IIADEFVDSSFGSG
+259 IVADGFVDSTFGSG

-303 GRMTEASGKYQ
+303 GKMTEASGKYQ
-314 GMDRFECR
+314 GKDRFECR
-322 RELVEELRE
+322 KELVEELKE
-331 KRYLEKIE
+331 KGYLEKIE
-339 DYNYSIGRCYRCQ
+339 DYNYSIGHCYRCQ

-363 YLKTEE
+363 YLKTGE
-369 MARRAIEVARQKR
+369 MAERAIQASRKKR
-382 VRFFPEGWTKPYLN
+382 VRLIPDNWTKPYLN
-396 WLEEVH
+396 WLEELH

-426 PIAAVERPEKCPACG
+426 PIAAVERPERCPQCG
-441 SNNLIQDPDVLDTWF
+441 SSNLIQDPDVLDTWF

-468 PKGEGVVSNKSKGEK
+468 PRKEDKVPGKSKNEK

-512 MMGLALMDD
+512 MMGLTLMDD
-521 IPFSDVFIHGIV
+521 IPFSDVYIHGIV
-533 RDAKGRKMSKSMG
+533 RDAKGRKMSKSIG
-546 NVIDPLGTIE
+546 NVIDPLGTVE
-556 KYGTDALRFAMACGG
+556 KYGTDGLRFAMACGG
-571 VMGRDVQLSEENF
+571 VMGRDVQLSEDNF
-584 KTGRNFANKI
+584 KAGRNFANKI
-594 WNASRLVIMNL
+594 WNASRLVLMNL
-605 EGFKFSTT
+605 EGFKLPSGRP
-613 TQAASVSIRERLTL
+613 TQNTSIRERLTL

-642 VTTAFEEYDVSKAA
+642 VNIAFEGYDISKAA

-668 DWYLELAKMRLYGK
+668 DWYLEFAKMRLYGE

-689 AQSVLIYVLEGTL
+689 AQFVLIYVLEGTL

-715 IWHLLNCVSPAGRE
+715 IWHLLNSISPADRE
-729 ESIMI
+729 ESIMV
-734 AAWPLTRRGDRDED
+734 ASWPLSRREETDED
-748 AVEKM
+748 AVEEM
-753 GLVIDIISQVRNVRS
+753 GLVIDVISQVRNVRS
-768 VMRIPHDKMVEV
+768 VMRIPHDKMLGV
-780 LIKPSKRKQKALLD
+780 LIKPSMRKQKTLLD
-794 EHIPYIKSLAKSKEV
+794 EHIPYIKSLAKAEEV
-809 IVDKSLKKPQEC
+809 IADTDIKKPEEC
-821 ATSVV
+821 ATAVV
-826 SDVEVYVPLKGMID
+826 GDVEIYVSLKGMID
-840 ISREIERLGKEIEKI
+840 ISREVERLKKEIEKI
-855 ELELDR
+855 EVELDR
-861 VAKKLKNKEFLKKAP
+861 TNRKLKSRDFLKKAP
-876 PEVLEKVKRQK
+876 PLVVEKVKRQK
-887 EEYGITRDKLIRN
+887 EEYEITRGKLLTNLKLI
-900 LRMIGSPSPK
+900 
-910 FPSPLAGEG
+910 
-919 KGEGESKE
+919 KE